1 MVRSLAKVVLLAI
14 LVVAGAFGI
23 DFYRKHFS
31 AEQQIEELK
40 QQKRQLQQIVQRLSD
55 ERRVADVLVTDHKE
69 VNGIEQTTLLFVE
82 YARDG
87 STTLPPKSFTIEGH
101 QAHID
106 AMVIKFEHGF
116 VEQNDALRGH
126 SIALF
131 TKLYG
136 DRQSPDKAFMIDTPG
151 KVPDFYRGSDPRI
164 EPFEKELW
172 ANFWRL
178 YDDPEYRQEKG
189 VRVAEGQGVWGP
201 FEADKLYTITVESN
215 GGLNITNEPLKGIY
229 REALKQHAAGEHA
242 GSGESPGNGGV

>member
-1 MVRSLAKVVLLAI
+1 MVRSLAKVVFLAI
-14 LVVAGAFGI
+14 LVVGGAFGI
-23 DFYRKHFS
+23 DFYRRHFS
-31 AEQQIEELK
+31 AEQQIEELQ
-40 QQKRQLQQIVQRLSD
+40 QQKRQLQQVVQRLSD
-55 ERRVADVLVTDHKE
+55 ERRVADVLVIDQKE
-69 VNGIEQTTLLFVE
+69 LNGVEQTTLLFKE
-82 YARDG
+82 YDRNGG
-87 STTLPPKSFTIEGH
+87 SSLPPKLFTIEGH

-136 DRQSPDKAFMIDTPG
+136 DGQSPDKAFMIDTPG
-151 KVPDFYRGSDPRI
+151 KVPDFYRGTDPRI

-172 ANFWRL
+172 GSFWRL
-178 YDDPEYRQEKG
+178 YDDPEYRHEKG

-229 REALKQHAAGEHA
+229 REALKRRPGETTGAAGTP
-242 GSGESPGNGGV
+242 GSGGI